1 MEDKF
6 SKRDLELSNLGMKPN
21 FQYES
26 YVFKD
31 VNVGFIEVQLMSDE
45 KWEALIEKIKPLIA
59 ERKDNDKE
67 PVHVSSQKVQT
78 HANTFGLDGLVH
90 TDK

>member
-6 SKRDLELSNLGMKPN
+6 SKRDQELSSLGMKPN

-45 KWEALIEKIKPLIA
+45 KWEALIEKIKPLIDD
-59 ERKDNDKE
+59 RKANDLYAGNK
-67 PVHVSSQKVQT
+67 
-78 HANTFGLDGLVH
+78 
-90 TDK
+90 